1 MLDESMFEDIHEI
14 AENSAYLKAVEEKD
28 VSLEMFEQLPS
39 YEQCADLEQRL
50 AADGLLTFEAI
61 FGCAT
66 GYYCF
71 SCFLTADYC
80 ADKATFLKDV
90 EAYRGM
96 RFESAR
102 KRIAVLL
109 YQRFVAM
116 EDEADGDS
124 LAANTSSTG
133 GDSSRARQQQQQQ
146 QQQYQMQQQLEAAD
160 NSSDFLAGPTSA
172 PAAPLAGH
180 SSAAGNRNTSVFA
193 RFNARGLHPASVM
206 PAPSHNSHTLS
217 ASVAPAPPPPPPSHL
232 LLRPLA
238 DSSVNKVSGVGATTL
253 PTGPPASSIV
263 HVLPRGTLSGAAH
276 HSAAVTLSSSSSPS
290 SAAANNIVALR
301 VPSSTR
307 QSRSQPSTSHSLDDS
322 DAGQAASGVQLSD
335 GWSAA
340 RSIGSSVG
348 SASTSSILP
357 SVSSSSSTPLSAAN
371 TTAFPASQSA
381 LQSSSSAGT
390 PLCVGRRNN
399 VIGVYGKSVAVVR
412 ARVAAGD
419 APAELFDDVARQVR
433 WDLKLDAFPRFK
445 HSEFYRRYIRTKAIE
460 AHKVAVRD
468 FTTFRVLGRGGFGA
482 VHACRKKNS
491 GTIYAMK
498 AINKK
503 LVKVKAAL
511 DNVLEERNVLTRT
524 TSPFVTNLK
533 YALQDDESLYL
544 VMDLMLGG
552 DLKFHLI
559 SAQRFTEKRAR
570 FYAAQVLLGLEHIHR
585 MAIIYRDMKVGRTH
599 DKRTC
604 STRAHRCHHAAAKH
618 SPSFASACP
627 CR

>member
-1 MLDESMFEDIHEI
+1 MFEDIHEI

-28 VSLEMFEQLPS
+28 VSLEMYEQLPP
-39 YEQCADLEQRL
+39 YEQCAELEARL
-50 AADGLLTFEAI
+50 HEDGQLTFESV

-71 SCFLTADYC
+71 SCFLTADYS

-102 KRIAVLL
+102 KKIAVLL
-109 YQRFVAM
+109 YARFVSLD
-116 EDEADGDS
+116 EEADSEVTASG
-124 LAANTSSTG
+124 G
-133 GDSSRARQQQQQQ
+133 GDTARARQQQYHMQQQ
-146 QQQYQMQQQLEAAD
+146 QLGVAD
-160 NSSDFLAGPTSA
+160 GSVGMSSGPSSSSSS
-172 PAAPLAGH
+172 AAPSTGH

-206 PAPSHNSHTLS
+206 PAPSPSSHPLS
-217 ASVAPAPPPPPPSHL
+217 APVTPAPPPPPPSHL
-232 LLRPLA
+232 LLKPMAGTRNSNNNAVTVLHPP
-238 DSSVNKVSGVGATTL
+238 SV
-253 PTGPPASSIV
+253 V
-263 HVLPRGTLSGAAH
+263 HVQPRGTLSVAAP
-276 HSAAVTLSSSSSPS
+276 HSAAVTLSSPSPS
-290 SAAANNIVALR
+290 SAAANVTALR

-307 QSRSQPSTSHSLDDS
+307 QSRSQPSTSHSLDDTE
-322 DAGQAASGVQLSD
+322 AGHPASAQHSD
-335 GWSAA
+335 GLSAA
-340 RSIGSSVG
+340 RSMASSVG
-348 SASTSSILP
+348 SAS
-357 SVSSSSSTPLSAAN
+357 SSSVVPSLSSTSSTPLSAN
-371 TTAFPASQSA
+371 TTASSFPASQSA
-381 LQSSSSAGT
+381 LQFSSSAGT

-399 VIGVYGKSVAVVR
+399 VIGVYGKSVSVVR
-412 ARVAAGD
+412 ARVLAGE
-419 APAELFDDVARQVR
+419 APVDLFDDVARQVR

-445 HSEFYRRYIRTKAIE
+445 HSVFYQRYIRTKAIE
-460 AHKVAVRD
+460 TQKVQVKD

-585 MAIIYRDMKVGRTH
+585 MSIIYRDMKVTWQ
-599 DKRTC
+599 
-604 STRAHRCHHAAAKH
+604 RAHSASSALWQLDAAALTCVRGVR
-618 SPSFASACP
+618 AVRVCGVCVRAGCV
-627 CR
+627 CV